1 MVCEALC
8 VIWFVRKMDKPLIS
22 LVIPVY
28 NAEKHLK
35 ECLDSV
41 CAALRPGC
49 EVVLVDDGSTDAS
62 CKLIEDKYSSMLDG
76 EDFNLIKIS
85 NSGPGQARNVGVSA
99 SNGRYVGFLDSDDVI
114 HDRYFDSILPIL
126 EAGEI
131 DIVQFNLLRFDGADP
146 YNGEII
152 VSHHSPSGDYQLK
165 DVREDIFCV
174 GKWFPCTRVFRR
186 ELIQEFPFPSEKV
199 FYEDLVTIPLV
210 FIQDCAIALLD
221 SALVSYRDNPDGT
234 TRNHSFAHAWTIYDF
249 LLDVSSRR
257 DIPEVDILSIKLA
270 RTVLFFRFELG
281 IKEIKIADVLGIVK
295 SVRNRNKGIEGLGRY
310 DRLLYRFPY
319 FYAILDWVRHRLRL
333 VSK

>member
-1 MVCEALC
+1 MTET
-8 VIWFVRKMDKPLIS
+8 LIS

-41 CAALRPGC
+41 CVALRPGC
-49 EVVLVDDGSTDAS
+49 EVVLVDDGSTDDS
-62 CKLIEDKYSSMLDG
+62 CKLIENKYLSMLDG
-76 EDFNLIKIS
+76 GAFNLIKIS

-99 SNGRYVGFLDSDDVI
+99 SNGRYIGFLDSDDVI

-131 DIVQFNLLRFDGADP
+131 DIIQFNLLRFDGADP

-152 VSHHSPSGDYQLK
+152 VSHHAPSGYYQLK
-165 DVREDIFCV
+165 DVREDIFCI

-186 ELIQEFPFPSEKV
+186 ELIQECPFPSDKV

-210 FIQDCAIALLD
+210 FMQDCAIHLLD
-221 SALVSYRDNPDGT
+221 YPLVSYRDNPQGT
-234 TRNHSFAHAWTIYDF
+234 TRNHSLSHAKTVYDF
-249 LLDVSSRR
+249 LLDVSARS
-257 DIPEVDILSIKLA
+257 DIPEVDIISIQLA
-270 RTVLFFRFELG
+270 RTVLFFKFELG
-281 IKEIKIADVLGIVK
+281 IRDIKLRDIMAIVQ
-295 SVRNRNKGIEGLGRY
+295 SVRSRNKDIKGLDKY
-310 DRLLYRFPY
+310 DRLLFRFPF
-319 FYAILDWVRHRLRL
+319 FYAILDWGRHRLRL